1 MGKYQII
8 SEREA
13 NKEGVRYEKSEDRS
27 RKTEVG
33 RQKPEDRSR
42 KSEAGSQKP
51 EVGSR
56 KSEDTPLSFPPQ
68 RGKKLSKNL

>member
-27 RKTEVG
+27 RKTEAG
-33 RQKPEDRSR
+33 RQKPEVRSR
-42 KSEAGSQKP
+42 KSEAGS
-51 EVGSR
+51 R
-56 KSEDTPLSFPPQ
+56 KSEVRGHTPFFSP
-68 RGKKLSKNL
+68 SKGEEII